1 MRIVVREALQAGHA
15 AVGIAAIYQNKPFW
29 RPTKSL
35 HNPPPDRAK
44 RPEKGPC
51 RVLFYISW
59 ACQGEVLDS
68 LSTEAINSGFLLSSL
83 SIILI
88 NIVLSG
94 DNSVVIAMAV
104 LSLPKEKRLKG
115 VVIGTIGAVVMRIL
129 FTWFASHLLETP
141 FLKLVG
147 GALILWIAIK
157 LLIEDQNAAENTKKA
172 ATLWHAIWIILV
184 ADFTMSL
191 DNVLAVAGVSHGNML
206 QLWLSLGLSI
216 PLVIFASTLL
226 SKLMDRYPIILV
238 LGAALLGKVGGEMII
253 TDPGLSSWFKL
264 DSVVLKYA
272 FEAIC
277 TGAVLGIAY
286 WLKRRHKDTETPASA

>member
-1 MRIVVREALQAGHA
+1 M
-15 AVGIAAIYQNKPFW
+15 
-29 RPTKSL
+29 
-35 HNPPPDRAK
+35 
-44 RPEKGPC
+44 
-51 RVLFYISW
+51 
-59 ACQGEVLDS
+59 DS
-68 LSTEAINSGFLLSSL
+68 LNPGSSGGFLISSL

-104 LSLPKEKRLKG
+104 HSLPKDKRLKG
-115 VVIGTIGAVVMRIL
+115 IFIGTLGAVLLRIA

-147 GALILWIAIK
+147 GALILWISVK
-157 LLIEDQNAAENTKKA
+157 LLLEDHGVAAKEKQAVTV
-172 ATLWHAIWIILV
+172 WHAVWMILV

-191 DNVLAVAGVSHGNML
+191 DNVLAVAGVSHGNMT

-226 SKLMDRYPIILV
+226 SKLMDKYPFILI

-253 TDPGLSSWFKL
+253 TDPGLYSWFKL
-264 DSVVLKYA
+264 DSVPLKLA
-272 FEAIC
+272 FEAVC
-277 TGAVLGIAY
+277 TAGVLLVSF
-286 WLKRRHKDTETPASA
+286 WLKRRHAGNDNAAAQER